1 MSIVVGSSV
10 GVSFITS
17 SASIVLYMVESSD
30 SYILLLF
37 LLLSVMPIDTPSVKT
52 SELLVSL
59 FGFE

>member
-10 GVSFITS
+10 DVPFVTS

-37 LLLSVMPIDTPSVKT
+37 LLLSVMPIYTPSVKT

-59 FGFE
+59 FGVE